1 MAAGVT
7 GAWLVARVPWHW
19 ATDERREP
27 AACCLCQLPVPLGV
41 RPARTACSKGLLE
54 QASLSSSS
62 VVLWGG
68 LG

>member
-27 AACCLCQLPVPLGV
+27 AA
-41 RPARTACSKGLLE
+41 S
-54 QASLSSSS
+54 ASSLYP
-62 VVLWGG
+62 WE
-68 LG
+68 

>member
-1 MAAGVT
+1 MAGGSCALALGYGRAAG
-7 GAWLVARVPWHW
+7 
-19 ATDERREP
+19 
-27 AACCLCQLPVPLGV
+27 ACCLCQLPVPLGV
-41 RPARTACSKGLLE
+41 RPAHTACSKGLLE